1 MKPKKSFV
9 ARLAGIVT
17 ATLLAGSLLAVPAA
31 AQGTEFTLTDTD
43 FTTQGQMALAKKAY
57 LENDGTY
64 TIELGAYSLGT
75 TQSQETDVPCDIVL
89 VLDQSTSMKN
99 NQFAS
104 TGSYILFSGTNSQ
117 AYKQQSNLYYKKND
131 QYYKVTVERNYY
143 TYYTYSYFDENGKNE
158 FSSYYAYE
166 KAPEGLYTRNASS
179 TTPLQALKTAARSF
193 IQEVNA
199 QATQQGVDHRIAVV
213 GFADDRQN
221 HGSWR
226 EPDYYYNNTELL
238 STQKIVNLEDAT
250 SVNYQDALVPATD
263 TGRLYTAI
271 NRLDADGNTYPQYG
285 LKMADSIFKNR
296 SSTSVTVDGESV
308 ERKKIVV
315 LFTDGYP
322 APEGKDDFNYSIADD
337 AITEAKSLK
346 DKGATIYTVGI
357 FDDSNPDSDIDSNF
371 DYGSTNTACQT
382 VAANRYMHY
391 TSSNFPQAESL
402 SNAGQ
407 NGNKNAGY
415 YMSAH
420 DTEALNNIFTQI
432 SQDVSSTT
440 VTLNSNSVMR
450 DILSDDFR
458 LPEGFS
464 ADSNVTVMTQTGTQE
479 SDNSITWGTPTTLEN
494 AVVVPGED
502 GSISVSGFDYSQN
515 YIAPN
520 HPGARLLV
528 KITGILAKDT
538 ACGEVYTN
546 SPESG
551 IYENEESTEVFL
563 PFNQPKVMI
572 PSKSYVLDYGKE
584 VKLSAGDWNQNS
596 VTSLDKDGMNKV
608 SDTPSTP
615 LQGTY
620 GNIEQT
626 GNDTVTYTPTKLN
639 WDGVDTFY
647 SLGKTSDQNT
657 WAKINVMPANNVY
670 YEDTFITNEE
680 SGTVGI
686 VYTGTWNDESID
698 GSGTNTENP
707 KSDQGAWSNTND
719 LGDDRGDSDGTSH
732 MVDVADNQKATAS
745 FTFTGTGV
753 DVYSRTSLTTGTILV
768 QVKNKAGQTVKTS
781 IIDTKSASG
790 EYYQVPTYSFS
801 GEYDTYTVTINVTSA
816 AKDRYT
822 YYLDG
827 IRVYNPIQDKEND
840 PTVADAYSEEQL
852 NAVFTNARDMLES
865 GRVAF
870 IDEDENGKPSNGDY
884 TNADIGKIAPKNEI
898 YLAQGQSIVLK
909 VASDAGSTVYLG
921 MKSLTGNDVTVEY
934 SGATASG
941 ATASDTISHTTDLY
955 YKVTPQEDGTIV
967 VTNTGENILSITKV
981 RVSGTSADTEN
992 ALQTISADE
1001 ALNAVASF
1009 ALAPSTDEAVS
1020 GVTEEELAEQE
1031 SPAENETEEPTVTEE
1046 PENDPVDVVIENPEE
1061 PAEKPA
1067 ADNSINQWINT
1078 IFNSFR
1084 NLFGRH

>member
-43 FTTQGQMALAKKAY
+43 FTTQGQMSLAKKAY

-104 TGSYILFSGTNSQ
+104 EVSYTPFSGTNSQ
-117 AYKQQSNLYYKKND
+117 AYQKRNALYYKKND
-131 QYYKVTVERNYY
+131 QYYKVTVDRNYY
-143 TYYTYSYFDENGKNE
+143 IYYTYSYSDEQGTHV
-158 FSSYYAYE
+158 FHTSGDAFE
-166 KAPEGLYTRNASS
+166 KAPEGLYTRSASS

-213 GFADDRQN
+213 GFADDRRN
-221 HGSWR
+221 HGRR

-238 STQKIVNLEDAT
+238 STQEIVNLEDAT
-250 SVNYQDALVPATD
+250 SVNYQDALVSATNTD
-263 TGRLYTAI
+263 RLYTAI
-271 NRLDADGNTYPQYG
+271 DRLDADGNTYPQYG
-285 LKMADSIFKNR
+285 LEMADHIFENR
-296 SSTSVTVDGESV
+296 SSTSVPVDGESV

-322 APEGKDDFNYSIADD
+322 APDGQDDFDYSIADD
-337 AITEAKSLK
+337 AIAEAKSLK
-346 DKGATIYTVGI
+346 DKGATIYTVGV

-371 DYGSTNTACQT
+371 VYGSRDTACQT

-402 SNAGQ
+402 RNAGQ

-440 VTLNSNSVMR
+440 VTLNSSSVMR

-551 IYENEESTEVFL
+551 IYKNEESTEVFL

-584 VKLSAGDWNQNS
+584 VKLSSGDWNQNS

-608 SDTPSTP
+608 SDTPSTS
-615 LQGTY
+615 LQDTY
-620 GNIEQT
+620 GNIERT
-626 GNDTVTYTPTKLN
+626 ENDTVTYTPTKLN
-639 WDGVDTFY
+639 WNGVDTFY

-670 YEDTFITNEE
+670 YEDTFITNEQ

-753 DVYSRTSLTTGTILV
+753 DVYSRTSPTTGTILV
-768 QVKNKAGQTVKTS
+768 QVKNKDGQAVKTS
-781 IIDTKSASG
+781 IIDTKSANG

-827 IRVYNPIQDKEND
+827 IRVYNPIQDEEND
-840 PTVADAYSEEQL
+840 PTVAEAYGEEQL

-870 IDEDENGKPSNGDY
+870 IDEDENGNSTVGDY

-898 YLAQGQSIVLK
+898 YLAKDQSIVLK

-921 MKSLTGNDVTVEY
+921 MKSLTGDNVTVEY
-934 SGATASG
+934 SGATAP
-941 ATASDTISHTTDLY
+941 DTISHTTDLY

-967 VTNTGENILSITKV
+967 VKNMSENILSITKV

>member
-31 AQGTEFTLTDTD
+31 AEEPSGDLVLKKTATL
-43 FTTQGQMALAKKAY
+43 
-57 LENDGTY
+57 EEDGTY
-64 TIELGAYSLGT
+64 TISLDAYATGSTTTT
-75 TQSQETDVPCDIVL
+75 TQEESVPLDIVL
-89 VLDQSTSMKN
+89 VIDQSGSMKGN
-99 NQFAS
+99 LSELQSAVSNFVSAIQSNAQEYNVNHRVAIVGFAS
-104 TGSYILFSGTNSQ
+104 GENTGSSG
-117 AYKQQSNLYYKKND
+117 
-131 QYYKVTVERNYY
+131 RNYITSPGSRTDKWINTGLY
-143 TYYTYSYFDENGKNE
+143 VNGVLQNYEKATYTQAQNPNRNGTYYTFRDGEWKKVSYFLGGWYISGSPDRVD
-158 FSSYYAYE
+158 SSELYE
-166 KAPEGLYTRNASS
+166 RSDMGL
-179 TTPLQALKTAARSF
+179 TA
-193 IQEVNA
+193 Q
-199 QATQQGVDHRIAVV
+199 D
-213 GFADDRQN
+213 
-221 HGSWR
+221 
-226 EPDYYYNNTELL
+226 
-238 STQKIVNLEDAT
+238 
-250 SVNYQDALVPATD
+250 YQDALISANVNGAVNQNLTKAIANLGANGG
-263 TGRLYTAI
+263 TYT
-271 NRLDADGNTYPQYG
+271 YYG
-285 LKMADSIFKNR
+285 LEMAR
-296 SSTSVTVDGESV
+296 SVFQNNPLNTTENPQ
-308 ERKKIVV
+308 RKRVVV
-315 LFTDGYP
+315 LFSDGETDSNINSTLTQ
-322 APEGKDDFNYSIADD
+322 ANELKSDDQ
-337 AITEAKSLK
+337 
-346 DKGATIYTVGI
+346 ATIYCVGLKQ
-357 FDDSNPDSDIDSNF
+357 
-371 DYGSTNTACQT
+371 STNEFLKHVSSNYPTASY
-382 VAANRYMHY
+382 ANREYSGTQQDNKY
-391 TSSNFPQAESL
+391 FL
-402 SNAGQ
+402 NAD
-407 NGNKNAGY
+407 
-415 YMSAH
+415 S
-420 DTEALNNIFTQI
+420 
-432 SQDVSSTT
+432 SQDLEKIFQTIQSEVTHPTTT
-440 VTLNSNSVMR
+440 VTLGEQAVMK
-450 DILSDDFR
+450 DILSDDFM
-458 LPEGFS
+458 LPSGYDAAE
-464 ADSNVTVMTQTGTQE
+464 NITVLSTKGSKEMGSETIKWEEPEVLWNKDTQE
-479 SDNSITWGTPTTLEN
+479 PNQIKVSVDSETGK
-494 AVVVPGED
+494 
-502 GSISVSGFDYSQN
+502 ISVSGFNYAEK
-515 YIAPN
+515 YIADS
-520 HPGARLLV
+520 HPGEKLTVVIR
-528 KITGILAKDT
+528 GILAKDT

-584 VKLSAGDWNQNS
+584 VKLSSSDWNQDA

-608 SDTPSTP
+608 SDTPSTS
-615 LQGTY
+615 LQDTY
-620 GNIEQT
+620 GNIKQT
-626 GNDTVTYTPTKLN
+626 ENDTVTYTPTKLN

-647 SLGKTSDQNT
+647 SLGKTSEQNT

-719 LGDDRGDSDGTSH
+719 LGNDTGDSDGTSH
-732 MVDVADNQKATAS
+732 KADVADNQATAS

-753 DVYSRTSLTTGTILV
+753 DVYSRTSPTTGTILV
-768 QVKNKAGQTVKTS
+768 QVKNKDGQTVKTS
-781 IIDTKSASG
+781 IIDTKSANE

-801 GEYDTYTVTINVTSA
+801 GEYGTYTVTINVTSA

-852 NAVFTNARDMLES
+852 NAVFTNARDMLED
-865 GRVAF
+865 GHVAF
-870 IDEDENGKPSNGDY
+870 IDEDETGKSTVGDY

-909 VASDAGSTVYLG
+909 VDSNAGSTVYLG

-934 SGATASG
+934 SGAA
-941 ATASDTISHTTDLY
+941 ASDTISHTTDLY
-955 YKVTPQEDGTIV
+955 YKVTPDGNGTIV
-967 VTNTGENILSITKV
+967 VKNMSENILSITKV